1 MVYWEFSA
9 GKWWLKYRH
18 NLLLR
23 PINIATTGHV
33 TGPSQTKLNDQITQR
48 QQCIPR
54 ELVVISNY
62 KKMKQTTW
70 IKVNHYYNLPMW
82 PFEHTE
88 ERAFVTFR
96 GLSLYRGKKLLNA
109 RAKWLVYATI
119 RRIYTP
125 NVKCRTRKKHE
136 SILVIFCFIL
146 TWVYCKL
153 PKIPKIT
160 KKCPN
165 CDILGLWLKDAFR
178 NDQYLHFIHTLLSNW
193 YDIIFSFC
201 SRTYLFASIK
211 LWSPKSNESRRKYIP
226 SNSHALCMSL
236 MPVD

>member
-1 MVYWEFSA
+1 
-9 GKWWLKYRH
+9 
-18 NLLLR
+18 
-23 PINIATTGHV
+23 
-33 TGPSQTKLNDQITQR
+33 
-48 QQCIPR
+48 
-54 ELVVISNY
+54 
-62 KKMKQTTW
+62 MKQTTW

-96 GLSLYRGKKLLNA
+96 GLWLYRGKNLLNA
-109 RAKWLVYATI
+109 PAKWLVYTTI

-125 NVKCRTRKKHE
+125 NGKCRTRKKHE
-136 SILVIFCFIL
+136 SILD
-146 TWVYCKL
+146 CKL

-160 KKCPN
+160 KKCPD

-211 LWSPKSNESRRKYIP
+211 LWSPKSNESRRKYTFQLSRIMHE
-226 SNSHALCMSL
+226 SNACGLTTVISHIKDNFSRLTQKSRQI
-236 MPVD
+236 DF